1 MSRRSPK
8 MIACQQKNG
17 RRSRASSTMASAGV
31 HFSIVHWVAGSVIPV
46 GMCIPVLSAGVLT
59 PGTGITELLIRLLL
73 LLGIGSSQ
81 GSIQIHKAVARMMLR
96 PYQSGKC
103 QRLMHLPGRHGIRFQ
118 RMLIWW
124 QQKVHGSWRSSQ
136 AQPSSQRPSKRRGSG
151 VCPLSTSQ
159 CVCRCRPPF
168 DVVDV
173 DLWQFI
179 MQLILL
185 GAIWF
190 AHFGT
195 PCNTYSAARKEGDG
209 GPPPLRSAEFPD
221 GLPGLADDHQ
231 HQVFLGNLFR
241 DRTCEACF
249 ALALMGFHFSV
260 ENPLG
265 SLIWATPK
273 VKELLLWSRG
283 LFVDLDQCFFGAP
296 SKKPTRL
303 LVSHQIFQSLLAKA
317 CPGNHKHVVLKGKV
331 FSHQFGRVV
340 YRTKLAQVYPA
351 AMCSAMAS
359 AIRSLWDDPLQWF
372 PSFFRIGG
380 LGARSQTSC
389 WTSHCVEGSQATA
402 VSSGCSC
409 LRVPAQ
415 TWCLETPP

>member
-1 MSRRSPK
+1 VPKAHAPSWSPWDQVPK
-8 MIACQQKNG
+8 DAHLVAAEGPWFLEI
-17 RRSRASSTMASAGV
+17 
-31 HFSIVHWVAGSVIPV
+31 FSGTAK
-46 GMCIPVLSAGVLT
+46 LT
-59 PGTGITELLIRLLL
+59 D
-73 LLGIGSSQ
+73 
-81 GSIQIHKAVARMMLR
+81 AV
-96 PYQSGKC
+96 KEK
-103 QRLMHLPGRHGIRFQ
+103 GIRC
-118 RMLIWW
+118 LPPIDIT
-124 QQKVHGSWRSSQ
+124 
-136 AQPSSQRPSKRRGSG
+136 
-151 VCPLSTSQ
+151 VCASVPI
-159 CVCRCRPPF
+159 PF

-190 AHFGT
+190 AHFST

-231 HQVFLGNLFR
+231 HQVFLGNIFR
-241 DRTCEACF
+241 DRTCEACS
-249 ALALMGFHFSV
+249 ALAFMGFHFSV

-273 VKELLLWSRG
+273 VKELLVWSRG
-283 LFVDLDQCFFGAP
+283 LFVDLDQCFFGGP

-359 AIRSLWDDPLQWF
+359 AIRSLWEDPLQWF
-372 PSFFRIGG
+372 QASFELVGSVHDRKRPVGQAIAWKDHKQQQSALAAVASGYQ
-380 LGARSQTSC
+380 LKRGALKPLLD
-389 WTSHCVEGSQATA
+389 VETEPGTA
-402 VSSGCSC
+402 IKWVLSIPHPFS
-409 LRVPAQ
+409 VDPAVDPHLLNAIHQ
-415 TWCLETPP
+415 VA